1 MTQVGKA
8 RQAVQAVA
16 DGTGR
21 SEQEVVLLAAAGA
34 CALALT
40 GLLKTYDYLARMM
53 VENGVG
59 EVVGGGARPGGVT
72 RQRR

>member
-34 CALALT
+34 CTMALT

-53 VENGVG
+53 VENGVR
-59 EVVGGGARPGGVT
+59 EVAGSAPAGSAARP
-72 RQRR
+72 RR